1 MGQNERQFIM
11 SLASET
17 RILAP
22 ALTSYPDLYK
32 LFNLSVSQFPRLEKE
47 ERRLYTWSRYE
58 KSVS

>member
-1 MGQNERQFIM
+1 M